1 MKKLALVAAL
11 PAALS
16 LAACGESA
24 EEVDGTDTTAMEP
37 AAVEPMDQGMT
48 EPAPTGMPAETGMA
62 DDTMSEDGM
71 MDDTT
76 TTMPAPDA
84 TETPM

>member
-1 MKKLALVAAL
+1 MKKIALIAAL
-11 PAALS
+11 PFALS

-24 EEVDGTDTTAMEP
+24 EEVDGTDTTSMEP

-48 EPAPTGMPAETGMA
+48 ETPMA
-62 DDTMSEDGM
+62 DDAMSEDGTMNEDGMAADPM
-71 MDDTT
+71 MET
-76 TTMPAPDA
+76 PVPDA